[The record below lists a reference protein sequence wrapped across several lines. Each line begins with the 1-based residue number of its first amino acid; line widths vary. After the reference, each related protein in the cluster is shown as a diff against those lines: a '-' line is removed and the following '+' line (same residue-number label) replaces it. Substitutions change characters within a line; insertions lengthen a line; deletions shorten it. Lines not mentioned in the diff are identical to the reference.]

1 MKSSA
6 ANNKEKRSQT
16 FKKCQK
22 QTAQTTQ
29 GEEERTDLQN
39 TKCTAE
45 LPRPEPAQ
53 CTRHTHISEGRGKPR
68 GKKLGID
75 VAKLVKGDP
84 PPKTQTFVILAEWN
98 WWPGQFPNR
107 DNGHSIHDAL
117 GAPLVNCA
125 IPNKKN
131 LKACNLERY
140 FFVWCAVTAWLRG
153 PVWST
158 G

>member
-1 MKSSA
+1 MPK
-6 ANNKEKRSQT
+6 ANSTNNAGGRGTDGPSKHKVHSG
-16 FKKCQK
+16 
-22 QTAQTTQ
+22 TATPRA
-29 GEEERTDLQN
+29 RTVHP
-39 TKCTAE
+39 T
-45 LPRPEPAQ
+45 
-53 CTRHTHISEGRGKPR
+53 HTHISEGHGKPR